1 MIKLLIVALVTMNL
15 HAQIMGTAFEQGTS
29 SVKLN
34 EQEAKARFSIGE
46 PVCLK
51 DGARVL
57 TYNDAYKAKYKGD
70 KMPCRKNFVGV
81 IKLKDLDI
89 KLQKTILGVN

>member
-1 MIKLLIVALVTMNL
+1 MIKLFIMAIVTMNL
-15 HAQIMGTAFEQGTS
+15 HAQVMGTAFEQGTS
-29 SVKLN
+29 SVKLT
-34 EQEAKARFSIGE
+34 ESEAKARFNVGE

-57 TYNDAYKAKYKGD
+57 SYNDAYKAKYKGD

-89 KLQKTILGVN
+89 KFQKTILGVN